1 MKTIYFLLGCF
12 ITFNVNAQ
20 QWSAFQLAKA
30 NTAKEVKELTFEEKQ
45 TIMYLNLARMYPKDY
60 KRIEFS
66 KKSAFWSD
74 YRPWIGFL
82 GKIDSSYV
90 KSLLKTLETMKPV
103 NPVYY
108 NSRLYELAKCF
119 SNEKYE
125 SNKKG
130 GHERK
135 KCKYGFTA
143 ECISYLEKSGLEIIN
158 QLLVDHGVQDLGHRE
173 ICLSSDYEFI
183 GVKINSY
190 KTSEF
195 FAILDFD

>member
-20 QWSAFQLAKA
+20 QLSAAQLEKA

-45 TIMYLNLARMYPKDY
+45 IIMYLNLARMYPKDY
-60 KRIEFS
+60 KQIEFHR
-66 KKSAFWSD
+66 KSAFWSN
-74 YRPWIGFL
+74 YRPWMGFL

-108 NSRLYELAKCF
+108 NSEMYALAKCF
-119 SNEKYE
+119 SKEQYE
-125 SNKKG
+125 SGKI

-135 KCKYGFTA
+135 KCKYGFSA
-143 ECISYLEKSGLEIIN
+143 ECISYGEITGLEIIN

-173 ICLSSDYEFI
+173 ICLADGYKYI
-183 GVKINSY
+183 GVKTNKHKNY
-190 KTSEF
+190 DF
-195 FAILDFD
+195 FAILDFN

>member
-20 QWSAFQLAKA
+20 QWSAAQLVKA

-60 KRIEFS
+60 KRIEFH
-66 KKSAFWSD
+66 KKSAFWSN
-74 YRPWIGFL
+74 YRPWNGFV
-82 GKIDSSYV
+82 GKIDSTYV

-108 NSRLYELAKCF
+108 NSEMYELAKCF

-125 SNKKG
+125 SNKM
-130 GHERK
+130 GHDRK
-135 KCKYGFTA
+135 KCKYGFSA
-143 ECISYLEKSGLEIIN
+143 ECISYGKKTGLEIIN
-158 QLLVDHGVQDLGHRE
+158 QLLVDHGIQDLGHRE
-173 ICLSSDYEFI
+173 ICLANGYESI
-183 GVKINSY
+183 GVKINKH
-190 KTSEF
+190 KTYEF
-195 FAILDFD
+195 FAILDFN

>member
-20 QWSAFQLAKA
+20 QWSAAQLAKA

-45 TIMYLNLARMYPKDY
+45 TIMYLNMARMYPKDY
-60 KRIEFS
+60 KRIEFN
-66 KKSAFWSD
+66 KKSAFWSN
-74 YRPWIGFL
+74 YRPWNGFL
-82 GKIDSSYV
+82 GKIDSTYV

-108 NSRLYELAKCF
+108 NSEMYELAKCF
-119 SNEKYE
+119 SKEKYE
-125 SNKKG
+125 SEKT

-135 KCKYGFTA
+135 KCKYGFSA
-143 ECISYLEKSGLEIIN
+143 ECISYGEKTGLEIIN

-173 ICLSSDYEFI
+173 ICLASGFEYI
-183 GVKINSY
+183 GVKSS
-190 KTSEF
+190 KHKKFDF
-195 FAILDFD
+195 FAR